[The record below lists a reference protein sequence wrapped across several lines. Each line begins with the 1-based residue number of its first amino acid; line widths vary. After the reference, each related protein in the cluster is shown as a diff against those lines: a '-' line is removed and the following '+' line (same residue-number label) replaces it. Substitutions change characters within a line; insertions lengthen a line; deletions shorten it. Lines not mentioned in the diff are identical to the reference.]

1 MDTSIPTPKVW
12 AKTEA
17 SGSDSEAVDT
27 APRAPGGDPLNAAEE
42 TRPGLPGAAS
52 IAVLGASDT
61 DGSPSTEGVLGP
73 ERDITGASVGASVA
87 GGADVPFWDSALS
100 KSRHSASGAEVPS
113 TGDAEGGASSSEPP
127 DAARELVEEFT
138 EAAAAVAAETI
149 GVSWEA
155 RLVSFPLSGAPREL
169 DAVGLPPWARLE
181 GGPTGDGG
189 TTV

>member
-52 IAVLGASDT
+52 MAVLGASDT
-61 DGSPSTEGVLGP
+61 DGSPSAEGVLDP
-73 ERDITGASVGASVA
+73 ERDISSAVA

-100 KSRHSASGAEVPS
+100 RSHHSASGAEVPS
-113 TGDAEGGASSSEPP
+113 TGDAEGGPSSSEPP
-127 DAARELVEEFT
+127 DAARELAEEIT

-155 RLVSFPLSGAPREL
+155 GLVVSFPLNGAPWEL

-181 GGPTGDGG
+181 GGATGDGG